1 MSHIFKLVRD
11 IAPLVDGVNKS
22 EVFYVAAESFGNAS
36 QSPANLA
43 NRSEMESRDDLHNF
57 EKNLDQNGLLWKKLE
72 HFEIGRRTI

>member
-1 MSHIFKLVRD
+1 MTHTFNMSHISKLVRD

-57 EKNLDQNGLLWKKLE
+57 EKKSRPKRFIMKKVRA
-72 HFEIGRRTI
+72 F